1 MRILTTPVAYLGYLA
16 FREYK
21 FEQIGNLL
29 LASIFFTS
37 VGLVVTHLLP
47 YGDSYMEKTLII
59 YICEAQIQLFIVTSY
74 FYRKNKSIKDEFI
87 KLTIIFSI
95 GIIFI
100 YFFFP
105 MFNFW
110 AQIIVFMRVLQ
121 FSFFFAYTY
130 KNKLLNWQILWSIWT
145 LLFSNILSVVFLF
158 IEPSKFFHVFVMA
171 SFFISKFLFVNG
183 LIESLKSKRAKI
195 LQL

>member
-1 MRILTTPVAYLGYLA
+1 MRILTTAIAYLGYLS
-16 FREYK
+16 FREFK

-29 LASIFFTS
+29 FASILFTCL
-37 VGLVVTHLLP
+37 GLVVTHLLP
-47 YGDSYMEKTLII
+47 YGDNYLETTLII
-59 YICEAQIQLFIVTSY
+59 YICEAQIQLFIITSF
-74 FYRKNKSIKDEFI
+74 FYTKNKSTKDELI

-145 LLFSNILSVVFLF
+145 LLFSNILSVIFLF
-158 IEPSKFFHVFVMA
+158 IDPSKIFHVLIMA
-171 SFFISKFLFVNG
+171 SFFASKFLFVNG
-183 LIESLKSKRAKI
+183 LIASLKSKRAKI
-195 LQL
+195 FQL